1 MQFDAKK
8 NITQA
13 EIEAMIEASKHKA
26 VRRIADPRNGD
37 LWYWKAELGTHAE
50 AWRALR
56 QAAGRRRYPDSRIT
70 HRAPAAIK

>member
-26 VRRIADPRNGD
+26 VGRIADPRNGD

-50 AWRALR
+50 GARKLGVPYDKR
-56 QAAGRRRYPDSRIT
+56 PGDGDILT
-70 HRAPAAIK
+70 LE

>member
-8 NITQA
+8 NSTQA
-13 EIEAMIEASKHKA
+13 EIRAMIEASKHKA

-50 AWRALR
+50 GAQKLGVPYDKRPGEGDIL
-56 QAAGRRRYPDSRIT
+56 T
-70 HRAPAAIK
+70 LE